1 MNRFSIEPNQS
12 LTFGYV
18 KHFDFKRH
26 QSYQK
31 SRKMIVR
38 FVIYSVVI
46 FLLLYLIMQQNNK
59 KEATQNMQEVEI
71 DEISIDD

>member
-1 MNRFSIEPNQS
+1 
-12 LTFGYV
+12 
-18 KHFDFKRH
+18 
-26 QSYQK
+26 
-31 SRKMIVR
+31 MIVR